1 MQIEDAVLAATADA
15 GLLLSCLGQPFVAY
29 HVTAIMTEP
38 DAGHADAM
46 RRAFMAR
53 SVEALVDDGLDDDL
67 AEDFAS
73 TFHNR
78 VGSAWRRLHAGEG
91 VAH

>member
-1 MQIEDAVLAATADA
+1 
-15 GLLLSCLGQPFVAY
+15 VAY

-38 DAGHADAM
+38 DAGHADEM
-46 RRAFMAR
+46 RHAFLRR
-53 SVEALVDDGLDDDL
+53 SVEALVDDGLEDGA
-67 AEDFAS
+67 AEQFAS

-78 VGSAWRRLHAGEG
+78 VGSAWRRLHEGEG

>member
-1 MQIEDAVLAATADA
+1 MKIEDAVSAATADA
-15 GLLLSCLGQPFVAY
+15 GLLLTCLGQPFVAY

-38 DAGHADAM
+38 DARHADAM
-46 RRAFMAR
+46 RRAFLER
-53 SVEALVDDGLDDDL
+53 SVEALVDDGLEDDA
-67 AEDFAS
+67 AEQFAS
-73 TFHNR
+73 IFHNR